1 MIISKAPL
9 RITLGGGGTDLKSYY
24 RKHGAFWISAAIDK
38 YIYISVHDVF
48 QDQIILKYSE
58 LERVKTV
65 DEIKHALLRESLRA
79 MGIRE
84 RIEISSFADLPEG
97 TGLGSSGTFTVA
109 LLKGLHSYTRRHVTN
124 RELAEEA
131 CRLEVEQLKRPV
143 GKQDQYVAA
152 FGGINCFTIRP
163 GSDDVELMPLRM
175 PRPALYQLEEQCGF
189 FFTGYSR
196 HASTILAEQDERS
209 KKDDREMIDNL
220 HRVKDIG
227 LRSREALEKGDLA
240 AFAALLDEQW
250 EAKLSR
256 SKAMVNS
263 DIARWFRLARTN
275 GAAGGKLIGA
285 GGGGFLMFLADDKAR
300 LRKCMAGEGLQEVR
314 MRFDFEGAQTLVA

>member
-9 RITLGGGGTDLKSYY
+9 RITLGGGGTDLASYY
-24 RKHGAFWISAAIDK
+24 RKHGGFWISAAIDK

-58 LERVKTV
+58 LERVRNV
-65 DEIKHALLRESLRA
+65 DEIRHPLLRESLRT

-109 LLKGLHSYTRRHVTN
+109 LLKGLHSHVRRHVTN

-131 CRLEVEQLKRPV
+131 CRLEIEQLKRPV
-143 GKQDQYVAA
+143 GKQDQYIAA
-152 FGGINCFTIRP
+152 FGGINCFSIAP
-163 GSDDVELMPLRM
+163 GSDHVEVAPVRI
-175 PRPALYQLEEQCGF
+175 PKPSLYQLEEDCAF
-189 FFTGYSR
+189 FFTGYAR
-196 HASTILAEQDERS
+196 QASSILAEQDEKS
-209 KKDDREMIDNL
+209 KKDDRSMVDNL
-220 HRVKDIG
+220 HQVKEIG

-240 AFAALLDEQW
+240 AFAGLLNEQW
-250 EAKLSR
+250 EAKLLR
-256 SKAMVNS
+256 SKSMVNPE
-263 DIARWFRLARTN
+263 IARWFRLAREN

-300 LRKCMAGEGLQEVR
+300 LRRAMAAEGLQEVK

>member
-9 RITLGGGGTDLKSYY
+9 RITLGGGGTDLASYY
-24 RKHGAFWISAAIDK
+24 RKHGGFWISAAIDK

-65 DEIKHALLRESLRA
+65 DEIRHALLRESLRA

-97 TGLGSSGTFTVA
+97 TGLGSSGAFTVA

-131 CRLEVEQLKRPV
+131 CRLEIEQLQKPV
-143 GKQDQYVAA
+143 GKQDQYIAA
-152 FGGINCFTIRP
+152 FGGINCFSIAP
-163 GSDDVELMPLRM
+163 GTDDVEVVPLLL
-175 PRPALYQLEEQCGF
+175 PRSTLYQLEEDCAF
-189 FFTGYSR
+189 FFTRYSR
-196 HASTILAEQDERS
+196 QASSILAEQDERS
-209 KKDDREMIDNL
+209 KKDDAAMMENL

-227 LRSREALEKGDLA
+227 LRSRAALEKGDLS

-250 EAKLSR
+250 NAKLER
-256 SKAMVNS
+256 SSSMVNS
-263 DIARWFRLARTN
+263 DIARWFRLARDN

-285 GGGGFLMFLADDKAR
+285 GGGGFLMFLAEDKAR
-300 LRKCMAGEGLQEVR
+300 LRRTMAAEGLQEVK